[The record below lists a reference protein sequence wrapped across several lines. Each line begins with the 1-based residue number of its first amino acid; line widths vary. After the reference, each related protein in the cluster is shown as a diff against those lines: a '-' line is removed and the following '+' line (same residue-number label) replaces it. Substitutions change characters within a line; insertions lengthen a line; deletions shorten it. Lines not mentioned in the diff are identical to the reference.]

1 MNELNVKIEWC
12 DKNYCAS
19 CNDESLN
26 GIVVATSKTLNGIK
40 AEIANAIV
48 FHIEGC
54 ISDGDTLPDWITNHN
69 YELVFDYQFS
79 VIMRMTME
87 YIPLSVLSRET
98 GINQKQLNHYANGIK
113 TPRKPMR
120 ERIMTAVHNIGSQ
133 LQVL

>member
-1 MNELNVKIEWC
+1 MKKLNVKIEWC
-12 DKNYCAS
+12 EKNYCAS

-26 GIVVATSKTLNGIK
+26 GIVVATNKTLNGIK
-40 AEIANAIV
+40 SKIADAIS

-54 ISDGDTLPDWITNHN
+54 LADGDVMADWLVNHD

-79 VIMRMTME
+79 VILRMTME

-98 GINQKQLNHYANGIK
+98 GINQKQLSHYANGIQI
-113 TPRKPMR
+113 PREPMR
-120 ERIMTAVHNIGSQ
+120 ERIMAAVHNIGSQ